1 MAKMVKKAQDG
12 DNLRKGQYKR
22 IGRISEKNPERAE
35 RVAERMNTRASRVDR
50 GKEIANP
57 SIMSSNPMNEMRMMD
72 KDRMRMQLKDYNKMK
87 KGGVVN
93 KKMQMGAKAKNGGAF
108 GMLSVKAGID
118 KNPNPTAAD
127 RIAGATKGKAKSGT
141 KMKKAMMGTSMM
153 DTPMM
158 KKGGSMKKCKY
169 GCK

>member
-1 MAKMVKKAQDG
+1 MATMKKAQAGVSVKIKVKAKPLPKAGKQTPADFLPGSYDKLPRTKSGGANYDG
-12 DNLRKGQYKR
+12 PKAGPREMNPKGM
-22 IGRISEKNPERAE
+22 SKNGS
-35 RVAERMNTRASRVDR
+35 M
-50 GKEIANP
+50 
-57 SIMSSNPMNEMRMMD
+57 
-72 KDRMRMQLKDYNKMK
+72 MK
-87 KGGVVN
+87 KAKVGGE
-93 KKMQMGAKAKNGGAF
+93 F

-127 RIAGATKGKAKSGT
+127 RIAGATKKAKSGA

-158 KKGGSMKKCKY
+158 KKGGAMKKCKY